1 MSGFQTCQ
9 QKRKYKVIR
18 CRGNHNATGVGVD
31 FSDKKKRSCVWS
43 GLRSGRDIDNYS
55 GTINVGQIVQYI
67 YRH

>member
-1 MSGFQTCQ
+1 M
-9 QKRKYKVIR
+9 IR